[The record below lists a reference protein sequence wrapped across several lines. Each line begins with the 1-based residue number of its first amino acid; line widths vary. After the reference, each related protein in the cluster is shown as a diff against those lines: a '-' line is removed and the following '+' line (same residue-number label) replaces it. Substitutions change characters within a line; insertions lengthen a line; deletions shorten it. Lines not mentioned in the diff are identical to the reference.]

1 MEVEFTTGSDTG
13 ERKLNLI
20 SAKFVYLYFIFSA
33 LVLLACLIRNLGSYF
48 SCYKQPCFCKVSG
61 TEMTSYENTK
71 KKCAEEKFHLR

>member
-1 MEVEFTTGSDTG
+1 MEAEFTTGSDTG

-48 SCYKQPCFCKVSG
+48 SWYK
-61 TEMTSYENTK
+61 
-71 KKCAEEKFHLR
+71 